1 MNPRVAP
8 WAGWA
13 MVVALLLSVGLL
25 IALSTGKL
33 LVSQRGALGGSL
45 IYANFN
51 NAWPLVPGSTVRVNG
66 TVAGTVESV
75 ELSDEGTAKVA
86 LRLLADTPD
95 PRADASV
102 AIRQGDI
109 LGDTYADLDLGS
121 AAPRLG
127 ERAIST
133 ERTVA
138 KPRLDDLFSTFR
150 EPQRDGLRALVTE
163 LGRATDRRGDDLNA
177 AILALR
183 PGFEALDD
191 LFTEMDG
198 QQTDLGTVVEQSD
211 RLVAQLAAS
220 DRSLDRGLVAL
231 DGVLGTAAARSANV
245 DRTLAQAPS
254 TLRALRSTLRDVEA
268 VAQRTQPL
276 ARTLDRAAPELRA
289 AAPLIAPFARAV
301 AVSIREL
308 EPAVE
313 RARRTMVA
321 AEPVTAR
328 LKDLSPAE
336 VLLPAAGLLRV
347 LAPVFGEGAKVL
359 FGAKSYGRNTKG
371 EVGLG
376 AIVAERGDPPVTPNE
391 DPRRYM
397 ARLAFVLTC
406 ETFGVPIRPGCLGDI
421 VGQGV
426 PLDESLIASRA
437 ARSATAA
444 DADSQRQLLDY
455 LLR

>member
-8 WAGWA
+8 WAGWS
-13 MVVALLLSVGLL
+13 MVAALLLSIGLL
-25 IALSTGKL
+25 LALSSGKL

-45 IYANFN
+45 IYANFE

-75 ELSDEGTAKVA
+75 ELSDQGTAKVA

-121 AAPRLG
+121 GAGRLG
-127 ERAIST
+127 ERPIPVT
-133 ERTVA
+133 RTVA
-138 KPRLDDLFSTFR
+138 MPRLDDLFSTFR
-150 EPQRDGLRALVTE
+150 EPQRDGVRAVVTE
-163 LGRATDRRGDDLNA
+163 LSRATERRGTDLNA
-177 AILALR
+177 AVLALR
-183 PGFEALDD
+183 PAFEALDEA
-191 LFTEMDG
+191 FAEMEG
-198 QQTDLGTVVEQSD
+198 QQTDLGAVVEESD

-231 DGVLGTAAARSANV
+231 DGLLRTVAARSDKV
-245 DRTLAQAPS
+245 DRTLSRAPS
-254 TLRALRSTLRDVEA
+254 TLRALRTTLTDVQSL
-268 VAQRTQPL
+268 AQRTQPL
-276 ARTLDRAAPELRA
+276 ARTLDQAAPELRA

-301 AVSIREL
+301 TVSIREL

-313 RARRTMVA
+313 RMRRTMVA
-321 AEPVTAR
+321 AEPVTAK

-336 VLLPAAGLLRV
+336 VLLPASGLLRV
-347 LAPVFGEGAKVL
+347 LAPVFGEGAKVM
-359 FGAKSYGRNTKG
+359 FGAKSYGTNTRG

-376 AIVAERGDPPVTPNE
+376 AIVAERGDQPETPNE
-391 DPRRYM
+391 DPRRNM

-421 VGQGV
+421 VDQGV
-426 PLDESLIASRA
+426 PLDESLIASKA
-437 ARSATAA
+437 ARSATDEGA
-444 DADSQRQLLDY
+444 DPQRQLLDY